1 MRRLASLRLFV
12 LLALLL
18 AGVVTAGAA
27 ETAAF
32 RLRDLNGQ
40 TVDLADLCA
49 KGPVLLSFWAT
60 YCEPCKK
67 EIPHLIELQKQFEAQ
82 KLQLA
87 LIAVDS
93 PRSQKQIK
101 PYVTGKGWTVPVL
114 LDANGQVMKKLKG
127 GNPPYTMLVNAKGE
141 VLYSHSGYKPGD
153 EKALGKELA
162 RLLGAEPAATPA
174 RGH

>member
-1 MRRLASLRLFV
+1 MRRLSHLSLL

-18 AGVVTAGAA
+18 AGAGTAGSA

-32 RLRDLNGQ
+32 RLRDINGQ
-40 TVDLADLCA
+40 TVDLADLRA

-67 EIPHLIELQKQFEAQ
+67 EIPHLIELQKQFAAQ

-101 PYVTGKGWTVPVL
+101 PYAASKGWTVPVL

-127 GNPPYTMLVNAKGE
+127 SNPPYTLLVDGKGE

-153 EKALGKELA
+153 EKALAKTLA
-162 RLLGAEPAATPA
+162 RLLGAEPAV
-174 RGH
+174 GH

>member
-1 MRRLASLRLFV
+1 MRRLSRLLV

-18 AGVVTAGAA
+18 TGTVTAGA

-32 RLRDLNGQ
+32 RLRDVGGQ

-67 EIPHLIELQKQFEAQ
+67 EIPHLIELQKQFAAQ

-101 PYVTGKGWTVPVL
+101 PYVASKGWKVPVL

-127 GNPPYTMLVNAKGE
+127 SNPPYTMLVNGKGE

-153 EKALGKELA
+153 ETALAKTLA
-162 RLLGAEPAATPA
+162 RLLGAEPAV
-174 RGH
+174 GH

>member
-1 MRRLASLRLFV
+1 MLRRI
-12 LLALLL
+12 ALLL
-18 AGVVTAGAA
+18 SLFLLITALPARAA

-32 RLRDLNGQ
+32 RLKDINGAS
-40 TVDLADLCA
+40 VDLADLCA

-67 EIPHLIELQKQFEAQ
+67 EIPHLIDLTKGFADQH
-82 KLQLA
+82 LQLA

-101 PYVTGKGWTVPVL
+101 PFVNSKGWTVPVL
-114 LDANGQVMKKLKG
+114 LDANGQTMKKLKG
-127 GNPPYTMLVNAKGE
+127 SNPPYTLLISPKGE

-153 EKALGKELA
+153 EGALKQEITRLLAPAAGKEQ
-162 RLLGAEPAATPA
+162 
-174 RGH
+174 

>member
-1 MRRLASLRLFV
+1 MRRLPHLSLLLLV
-12 LLALLL
+12 LLLVG
-18 AGVVTAGAA
+18 AGTAGSA

-32 RLRDLNGQ
+32 RLRDVGGQ

-67 EIPHLIELQKQFEAQ
+67 EIPHLIELQKQFAAQ

-101 PYVTGKGWTVPVL
+101 PYVASKGWTVPVL

-127 GNPPYTMLVNAKGE
+127 TNPPYTLLVDGKGQ

-153 EKALGKELA
+153 EKALAKTLA
-162 RLLGAEPAATPA
+162 QLLGAEPAV
-174 RGH
+174 GH